1 MLPNGF
7 TLFNLFCGIY
17 AIILALKGNLAAAPG
32 FIVLGGIAD
41 ALDGRVARATGTG
54 SRFGEELDSLVDAI
68 SFGLAPALIVYMGIE
83 TRANLD
89 WLLVFIYTAC
99 AVMRLARFNVEQAG
113 RKKTYFHG
121 LPSPAA
127 GLTLA
132 TYYWFSQTP
141 LYNETV
147 ILFTDSTTLAQLPWH
162 NLLRGIMAVL
172 AALMISDVPYPAM
185 PSIGFN
191 SVKKSLGTL
200 LVIGAIALLIFSRK
214 EFIFPALL
222 AYVLFGLVKYVFIGF
237 LGRGSTPD
245 QIFWEREAE
254 LHQEDEERS
263 AFDRPTIRQE
273 ALEDADE
280 DEFETTRRPVRESRA
295 AREGREP
302 RESRESRESR
312 EPRESR
318 ESRESREPRRSSKS
332 RDERRTKRRDEGRRK
347 SGRGEDARREEPHR
361 EESHREEPRRE
372 EPRREEPRREE
383 PRREESR
390 RDEQRREK
398 ARAPEA
404 GVEHAQEDESVI
416 PPAARRDD
424 HPPENIALENLA
436 VEDNESG
443 DEFGDETSSDTEQV
457 ETGRRP
463 EDGGQVRKRRRRRGR
478 GRGRGERG
486 GQSDATASDATGD
499 QAVAAPSGGDTPP
512 GPSLPDTPDP
522 SGTSE

>member
-185 PSIGFN
+185 PSIGFS

-280 DEFETTRRPVRESRA
+280 DEFETRRPARESRL
-295 AREGREP
+295 AREGRG
-302 RESRESRESR
+302 SRESRDR
-312 EPRESR
+312 EPRDR
-318 ESRESREPRRSSKS
+318 ESRDREPRDRESRDREPRDRESRRSSKT
-332 RDERRTKRRDEGRRK
+332 RDERRGKSREEGRRK
-347 SGRGEDARREEPHR
+347 PGRGEDARRDEPR
-361 EESHREEPRRE
+361 RDEPRRE
-372 EPRREEPRREE
+372 RPRPSEASVEPA
-383 PRREESR
+383 
-390 RDEQRREK
+390 RD
-398 ARAPEA
+398 
-404 GVEHAQEDESVI
+404 DETVI
-416 PPAARRDD
+416 PPALRAEE
-424 HPPENIALENLA
+424 HHSENVALENLTVDDA
-436 VEDNESG
+436 ESG
-443 DEFGDETSSDTEQV
+443 DDLADDGSPDGDHVDA
-457 ETGRRP
+457 GRRP
-463 EDGGQVRKRRRRRGR
+463 EDGAQVRKRRRRRGR
-478 GRGRGERG
+478 GRGRGDRAAPG
-486 GQSDATASDATGD
+486 DAAASDASGD
-499 QAVAAPSGGDTPP
+499 HEVAAPSGGDTPP
-512 GPSLPDTPDP
+512 GPPLPDTPDP
-522 SGTSE
+522 SGNSE